1 MKDGLLSQVLES
13 LLVVRS
19 LVVQKTKLISDCGHL
34 LKELLDGLLEESF
47 ENKRHF
53 VYACITG
60 LQAHVKT
67 RKDSTLMVSVAIF
80 VCTHCSLFCHYL
92 IMSFLFFYLLVGHNN
107 LCCLLVYEEVYLG
120 AVVQHN
126 MPN

>member
-67 RKDSTLMVSVAIF
+67 RKDGTLMVSVAIICLYPLHS
-80 VCTHCSLFCHYL
+80 VMSLLNNF
-92 IMSFLFFYLLVGHNN
+92 IFIFLFVSWS
-107 LCCLLVYEEVYLG
+107 
-120 AVVQHN
+120 Q
-126 MPN
+126 

>member
-67 RKDSTLMVSVAIF
+67 RKDSTLMVSVAI
-80 VCTHCSLFCHYL
+80 VCLYSLFSVL
-92 IMSFLFFYLLVGHNN
+92 SLLNNVIFIFLFVSWS
-107 LCCLLVYEEVYLG
+107 
-120 AVVQHN
+120 
-126 MPN
+126 